1 MKFNHQYLGYDSEE
15 KRDLYSCNIIDDYG
29 VNVGFCKY
37 YKPLL
42 EFETVYIEFINIK
55 YEYRRRG
62 YATALVEELQR
73 KYYLKW
79 DGRLSTDGRKW
90 YNSLVERQIV

>member
-15 KRDLYSCNIIDDYG
+15 KRDLYSCNIIDNYG

-42 EFETVYIEFINIK
+42 EFETVYIEFININ

-62 YATALVEELQR
+62 YGTEMVEELQR

>member
-1 MKFNHQYLGYDSEE
+1 MKFNHQYLGYDSGE
-15 KRDLYSCNIIDDYG
+15 KRDLYSCNIMDDYG
-29 VNVGFCKY
+29 VHVGFCKY

-62 YATALVEELQR
+62 YGTGMVKELLN
-73 KYYLKW
+73 KYYYLI
-79 DGRLSTDGRKW
+79 S
-90 YNSLVERQIV
+90 SI

>member
-29 VNVGFCKY
+29 INVGFCKY

-62 YATALVEELQR
+62 YGTEMVEELQR

>member
-42 EFETVYIEFINIK
+42 EFETVYIEFININ

-62 YATALVEELQR
+62 YGTEMVEELQR

>member
-1 MKFNHQYLGYDSEE
+1 MKFNHQYLGYDSDE
-15 KRDLYSCNIIDDYG
+15 KRDLYSCNIIDGYG
-29 VNVGFCKY
+29 IHVGFCKY

>member
-29 VNVGFCKY
+29 INVGFCKY

-42 EFETVYIEFINIK
+42 EFETVYIEFININ

-62 YATALVEELQR
+62 YGTEMVEELQR